1 MQLLKYVCAFF
12 CTGLHFSWGSLSTVA
27 GRRRSP
33 SSWTPCSFA
42 ASPSMRTTIKTS
54 EFLTSVFQSQSCFLS
69 WKCSCHFYIPVFLK
83 FLFINQILMPELW
96 KVILRSFVHSV
107 SPLFYICQGFVF
119 VFFFLVGV
127 TYTCSVMLNSENNN
141 QIWYSCGKQTVVV
154 LLLCRCENHHEKLSV
169 FCWTCKKCI
178 CHQCA
183 LWGGMVML
191 HLYNSWQSQKR
202 SH

>member
-27 GRRRSP
+27 GQRRSP

-107 SPLFYICQGFVF
+107 SPLFYICQGFG
-119 VFFFLVGV
+119 FFFFFFWLGLLIHALW
-127 TYTCSVMLNSENNN
+127 CST
-141 QIWYSCGKQTVVV
+141 QRITIKFGTVVG
-154 LLLCRCENHHEKLSV
+154 NKQWLSCCSADVRTITRSWV
-169 FCWTCKKCI
+169 FSVGPVRNASVTSVPCGEAW
-178 CHQCA
+178 
-183 LWGGMVML
+183 
-191 HLYNSWQSQKR
+191 
-202 SH
+202 

>member
-1 MQLLKYVCAFF
+1 MKSYFKKF
-12 CTGLHFSWGSLSTVA
+12 
-27 GRRRSP
+27 
-33 SSWTPCSFA
+33 CSFCV
-42 ASPSMRTTIKTS
+42 TIV
-54 EFLTSVFQSQSCFLS
+54 LYLS
-69 WKCSCHFYIPVFLK
+69 
-83 FLFINQILMPELW
+83 
-96 KVILRSFVHSV
+96 
-107 SPLFYICQGFVF
+107 GFWF
-119 VFFFLVGV
+119 FFFFFLVGV